1 MGLVVLDTL
10 PPRAR
15 REAIREVRQNRRKCL
30 PVTARMV
37 NHRHTRRSARPQR
50 LLGRILGCLPG
61 SRFATR
67 SEWRDWS
74 LEAIELHP
82 GREGNVVTLGG
93 LRHPADYP
101 IRLGTGAAAERIGR
115 PLKYLNTGLKNL
127 LKVVIGFIPAFLTFS
142 LTKDWWLLAYFG
154 AFIWLG
160 ITCLRN
166 IIQSVLGGGGL
177 VRSPLLQ
184 WNAFISWSRIADSL
198 LYTGFSVPLLDYL
211 VKTVLLD
218 QTLGVNTSTNPVL
231 LYSAMGVANGLYI
244 SSHNFFRGLPR
255 SAALGN
261 MFRSILSIPLA
272 ILFNALIASILHA
285 ALIPGVDEILQKW
298 AAVISKFASDCV
310 AAVIEGLADRQA
322 NIRIRLADY
331 KSKLTHLFGLFAH
344 LDMLFPEED
353 VLDMLQSPK
362 MFIETMNYEARDL
375 ERAFIVTALDL
386 MYFWMYQ
393 PRARKAL
400 EIVALD
406 MSTEEWLIVYRSQLI
421 LKRYREISQIFVDGL
436 VGKYF
441 SRALAFYLEQHGE
454 YLAGMT
460 RISQAKGLTVR

>member
-1 MGLVVLDTL
+1 
-10 PPRAR
+10 
-15 REAIREVRQNRRKCL
+15 
-30 PVTARMV
+30 
-37 NHRHTRRSARPQR
+37 
-50 LLGRILGCLPG
+50 
-61 SRFATR
+61 
-67 SEWRDWS
+67 
-74 LEAIELHP
+74 
-82 GREGNVVTLGG
+82 
-93 LRHPADYP
+93 
-101 IRLGTGAAAERIGR
+101 
-115 PLKYLNTGLKNL
+115 
-127 LKVVIGFIPAFLTFS
+127 
-142 LTKDWWLLAYFG
+142 
-154 AFIWLG
+154 
-160 ITCLRN
+160 
-166 IIQSVLGGGGL
+166 
-177 VRSPLLQ
+177 
-184 WNAFISWSRIADSL
+184 
-198 LYTGFSVPLLDYL
+198 
-211 VKTVLLD
+211 
-218 QTLGVNTSTNPVL
+218 
-231 LYSAMGVANGLYI
+231 MGVANGLYI